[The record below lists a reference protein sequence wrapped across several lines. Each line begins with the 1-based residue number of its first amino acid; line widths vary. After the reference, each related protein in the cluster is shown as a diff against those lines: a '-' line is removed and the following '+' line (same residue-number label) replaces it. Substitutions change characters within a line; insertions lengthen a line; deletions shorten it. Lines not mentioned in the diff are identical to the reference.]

1 MALQQS
7 IDLALA
13 SNIGAS
19 GLPTMALDAALS
31 AVETAVKRLN
41 EDDASGRLPLLKLP
55 YDTDDLAAIRDAA
68 SFLRRDATDVVF
80 LGTGGSSLGGQALA
94 QLKDYAVPG
103 AGRFIDGPRVH
114 FLDNLDPITFDHIL
128 HRLPLSSTRFVSISK
143 SGGTGETLMQTIA
156 VLCALEKAGLRA
168 RPADTIL
175 GSLGTSRHGHE
186 KRPSRSAR
194 TRRRALP
201 RS

>member
-80 LGTGGSSLGGQALA
+80 LGTGGSSLGGQALG
-94 QLKDYAVPG
+94 QLKDYAVP
-103 AGRFIDGPRVH
+103 
-114 FLDNLDPITFDHIL
+114 
-128 HRLPLSSTRFVSISK
+128 
-143 SGGTGETLMQTIA
+143 
-156 VLCALEKAGLRA
+156 
-168 RPADTIL
+168 
-175 GSLGTSRHGHE
+175 
-186 KRPSRSAR
+186 
-194 TRRRALP
+194 
-201 RS
+201 